1 MRILVLHQNLFERL
15 AYERAI
21 DHSVHDVVYAGTPQ
35 YLANIPP
42 HVRCG
47 TYALDPDRPVADQLR
62 PWLAQQPPFQ
72 RIIARHEKLI
82 TPAAELRDAFGIPGM
97 GAATARNFRDK
108 VTMKR
113 TLERA
118 GFRVPRFVPADAL
131 AAPGGS
137 AAPGGAGTPEGPTAP
152 DGAAPGWRGRTIAK
166 PRDEGGSQGVRL
178 FETLDEALAFVRG
191 TAAGPSART
200 ADGAGADGGLA
211 TRYELEEYVEG
222 PIWHVDGF
230 LFKGE
235 AVVAQASRYVGTPLR
250 FENGSPIGSVQFD
263 HPELTEWAV
272 RCVRALG
279 GETLTFHLEAI
290 MTPDG
295 PVFMEVAA
303 RCGGGY
309 IVDVT
314 ERRTGAHLHTLD
326 MASDVDDA
334 LADRFLAAPEPGLTY
349 GFFLFPGHVH
359 GGAAVSVRGALPLL
373 DDPVVVRHRIAEPGR
388 TTPTSHSYRPEHL
401 PLSGVVRGPDPD
413 ALVRYVERVLEQVT
427 VEDDHRLAHRLA
439 EEAGELLL
447 KVRAESGFADPAAL
461 KAAGDRLSHEFLA
474 AALAAERPGDA
485 VLSEEGKAD
494 AARLTAE
501 RVWIVDPLDGTR
513 EFSESG
519 REDWAVHVA
528 LWAGGR
534 LAAGAVALPA
544 RGVTLSTGTPPP
556 PPDSPVDRL
565 PVLGSRSRPPAF
577 LAEVA
582 GRIGAELVGMGSA
595 GAKTA
600 AVILGDARAY
610 LHAGGQYEWD
620 SAAPAAVALAAGLH
634 VSRLDGTP
642 PVYNRADPYLPDLLV
657 CRPRDAAAL
666 LAAVAEATTGT

>member
-35 YLANIPP
+35 YLANIPA

-47 TYALDPDRPVADQLR
+47 TFPLDPARPVTHQLR
-62 PWLAQQPPFQ
+62 PWMAGQPPFQ

-97 GAATARNFRDK
+97 GAAAARNFRDK

-118 GFRVPRFVPADAL
+118 GFRVPRFVPADGL
-131 AAPGGS
+131 AAPDR
-137 AAPGGAGTPEGPTAP
+137 PGAG
-152 DGAAPGWRGRTIAK
+152 PGWRGRTIVK

-178 FETLDEALAFVRG
+178 FETLDEALEFVRAATAQSSADPAAEQG
-191 TAAGPSART
+191 TGGGFAA
-200 ADGAGADGGLA
+200 
-211 TRYELEEYVEG
+211 RYELEEYVEG

-235 AVVAQASRYVGTPLR
+235 AVVAQPSRYVGTPLG
-250 FENGSPIGSVQFD
+250 FENGAPIGSVQFD

-290 MTPDG
+290 MTPSG

-334 LADRFLAAPEPGLTY
+334 LAERFLGTPAPGLAH

-359 GGAAVSVRGALPLL
+359 GGAAVSVRGARALL
-373 DDPVVVRHRIAEPGR
+373 DDPVVAHHRIAAPGT

-401 PLSGVVRGPDPD
+401 PLSGVVRGPDPE
-413 ALVRYVERVLEQVT
+413 ALVRYVERVLAQVT

-447 KVRAESGFADPAAL
+447 KLRAESGFADPAAL
-461 KAAGDRLSHEFLA
+461 KAAGDRLSHEFLT

-513 EFSESG
+513 EFSEPG

-544 RGVTLSTGTPPP
+544 QGVTLSTGTPPP
-556 PPDSPVDRL
+556 TPDSPVDRL

-577 LAEVA
+577 LTQVA
-582 GRIGAELVGMGSA
+582 GRIGAELAGMGSA

-600 AVILGDARAY
+600 AVIRGDARAY

-657 CRPRDAAAL
+657 CRPQDAAAL
-666 LAAVAEATTGT
+666 LAAVAEATTGS